1 MQAWPGLALW
11 TGCASRAGGPFWS
24 RRSFRACRKR
34 DRCQARE
41 DAFHADLV
49 IQFAV
54 ARKRAA
60 IERERLIR
68 VLGLSASDLA
78 FKLPQTLPPLP
89 SSPRTLVAVETEAI
103 RRRVDLQIARI
114 EADALAKSYGLT
126 KATRFIN
133 LLEVSGV
140 SRTQREGG
148 VSGTGGG
155 VEVDFQV
162 PIFDFGEVRL
172 RQAGEAYMQAVNR
185 LTEKAVNVRSEAREA
200 YQSYR
205 SNYDIA
211 RHYGREVLPLRKII
225 SDETMLRYGAMQI
238 DVFSLLTEAQR
249 RIAANI
255 AAIEAQR
262 DFWLATTDLDAAV
275 VGGGVVT
282 SDNPMTSPAD
292 TTANK

>member
-1 MQAWPGLALW
+1 
-11 TGCASRAGGPFWS
+11 
-24 RRSFRACRKR
+24 
-34 DRCQARE
+34 
-41 DAFHADLV
+41 V
-49 IQFAV
+49 
-54 ARKRAA
+54 
-60 IERERLIR
+60 
-68 VLGLSASDLA
+68 
-78 FKLPQTLPPLP
+78 LP
-89 SSPRTLVAVETEAI
+89 SRPRSLVAVETEAI

-205 SNYDIA
+205 SSYDIA
-211 RHYGREVLPLRKII
+211 HHYGAEVLPLRKII

-249 RIAANI
+249 RI